1 MRHTDKTDWI
11 PMSSLQRHPRFVFSK
26 NMVKGGCA
34 LTLAGAMLLPLSPA
48 MAAPT
53 ANTPAVAGAVQPG

>member
-1 MRHTDKTDWI
+1 
-11 PMSSLQRHPRFVFSK
+11 MSSLQSHPRFVFSK

-48 MAAPT
+48 MADPGSSRCRA
-53 ANTPAVAGAVQPG
+53 AG